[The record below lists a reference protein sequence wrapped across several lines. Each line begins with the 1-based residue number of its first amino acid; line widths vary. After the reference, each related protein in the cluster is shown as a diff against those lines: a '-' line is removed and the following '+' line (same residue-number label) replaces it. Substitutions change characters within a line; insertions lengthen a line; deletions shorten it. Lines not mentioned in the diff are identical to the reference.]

1 MQITI
6 AAVGTRLEPWI
17 YEAFGSYRA
26 RLPRHLK
33 VAVEEIPAARRTG
46 RTRSAAAAIET
57 EGERLLRHVG
67 PGVLAVALDE
77 RGRQLSSTE
86 LAAEVNGWLQ
96 RQREV
101 AILIGGPDGLSDACR
116 SRADRLWSLSR
127 LTFPHGVVRVLLA
140 EQLYRAWTI
149 LQGHPYHRA

>member
-33 VAVEEIPAARRTG
+33 VTVAEIPAARRTARKPVG
-46 RTRSAAAAIET
+46 PAIET
-57 EGERLLRHVG
+57 EGERLLGYVR

-77 RGRQLSSTE
+77 RGRQWTSAE
-86 LAAEVNGWLQ
+86 LAGEFGSWLKQ
-96 RQREV
+96 QREV

-127 LTFPHGVVRVLLA
+127 LTFPHGLVRVMLA